1 MGSVVDGSGSVVRL
15 LVGPGSVVVTGG
27 SIGAITMAVVV
38 TSVVGMTGG
47 SIAGVSLGAGR
58 WAIDGVLMTSVVVGV
73 MGSFESAG
81 TTRNAAGA
89 PRTAAPPTPRRTR
102 AAPRPTRPLRRMDL
116 ALDVVFPGAAA
127 AWFAGTSP
135 SKSRGGHQDSSS
147 PGPAALAPC
156 SGATAR
162 SRVR

>member
-15 LVGPGSVVVTGG
+15 FVGPGSVVVTGG

-38 TSVVGMTGG
+38 VTSDVGMAGG

-58 WAIDGVLMTSVVVGV
+58 WAIDGVLVTSVVVADGV

-81 TTRNAAGA
+81 TTLNAAGA
-89 PRTAAPPTPRRTR
+89 PRTAPPPTPSRRR
-102 AAPRPTRPLRRMDL
+102 AAPRPTRPLRSMDL
-116 ALDVVFPGAAA
+116 DVDVVFPGAAA

-135 SKSRGGHQDSSS
+135 SKSRGGHHDSSS
-147 PGPAALAPC
+147 SGPVALAP
-156 SGATAR
+156 
-162 SRVR
+162 